1 MNDVTVTL
9 PAEMMQFVINA
20 IAQQPYFQAAPVLE
34 RLRPQLEQAERNE

>member
-9 PAEMMQFVINA
+9 PADMMQFVINA

-34 RLRPQLEQAERNE
+34 RIKQQLEAAEKNE